1 MCQETLSCSKLSLS
15 QMSDR
20 IAFSN
25 HAHDYM
31 TRLLHPAD
39 NFCLYP
45 VSLHDYLLTALLLIE
60 ATVVCQGQHD
70 WEIRKCLIM
79 FA

>member
-1 MCQETLSCSKLSLS
+1 MCQETLSCSKLSLL

-20 IAFSN
+20 TAFSN

-45 VSLHDYLLTALLLIE
+45 MSLHDYLLTALILLG
-60 ATVVCQGQHD
+60 ATVVRQGHYD
-70 WEIRKCLIM
+70 WEIRKCLM
-79 FA
+79 LP